1 MTQPPEPLPD
11 PQPTARDLQNARSRQ
26 VIAERQQQE
35 YDRVVLWA
43 MGKFGA
49 GWLPSGRH
57 FLLDHEE
64 EVRCRRTGERPVAA
78 ATVFT
83 VRNGEGQKRHFTV
96 KDGQVTECSGYEEG
110 FGPMLLERH
119 PTMTIE
125 VRGEKV
131 HPHRYSLCWAP
142 IETYQPRSAEQL
154 AAARSTRERNKA
166 AREQQKY
173 EREYPLF
180 AEIERQ
186 EEAERSSV
194 TR

>member
-1 MTQPPEPLPD
+1 M
-11 PQPTARDLQNARSRQ
+11 
-26 VIAERQQQE
+26 
-35 YDRVVLWA
+35 
-43 MGKFGA
+43 
-49 GWLPSGRH
+49 
-57 FLLDHEE
+57 
-64 EVRCRRTGERPVAA
+64 
-78 ATVFT
+78 
-83 VRNGEGQKRHFTV
+83 
-96 KDGQVTECSGYEEG
+96 TECSGYEEG